1 MINQQTKRKLM
12 KMKPPQKLN
21 RSCFSAR
28 EPKLAL
34 AVLTGC
40 LTFGLPTWADT
51 VTDWNANTDQ
61 AIETAAQG
69 APVQGRI
76 LAIVHTAIYD
86 AVNGIDRKYTSYF
99 VTERGPNDASD
110 DAAAAQAAYTAL
122 VGLFPAQKAT
132 FDAELAVSLAK
143 IPSNHGQ
150 DKRIAHGLAWGE
162 YVANQILVWRST
174 DGFSTPPPPY
184 FGGTSPGVWRS
195 QPSGTNADGTLPAL
209 FPQNAVLVPFAMT
222 SHDQFRPGPPP
233 ALTSAL
239 YAADLNEVEAIGR
252 FDSTIRTPEQ
262 TQLALLWQA
271 VGPVDENRAIRPL
284 ISPCASLVDNAR
296 LFALINIVA
305 ADATIAG
312 FDSKYTYNLWRP
324 YHAIR
329 LADTDGNPDT
339 VADPAWNSLFAA
351 PRFQEYMSNHAVI
364 TTAFMNTLAE
374 LLGDKNTFTLSAP
387 GYPSYTWTFD
397 RFSDAAAQVI
407 EARIWAGIHFRNSC
421 NVGAKQGMKLSHY
434 VLHNFLLPLDDE
446 HHHGNDGGHDFHQEV
461 NGGDIN
467 NNQE

>member
-1 MINQQTKRKLM
+1 M
-12 KMKPPQKLN
+12 KAPQKLY
-21 RSCFSAR
+21 RSGFAAR
-28 EPKLAL
+28 GSKLAL
-34 AVLTGC
+34 AALAGC
-40 LTFGLPTWADT
+40 LTFGLPGRADT

-86 AVNGIDRKYTSYF
+86 AVNGIDRKYTPYF
-99 VTERGPNDASD
+99 VMEQGPRDASD

-122 VGLFPAQKAT
+122 VGLFPAQKT
-132 FDAELAVSLAK
+132 NFDAELVVSLAK

-150 DKRIAHGLAWGE
+150 DKRIANGLAWGE
-162 YVANQILVWRST
+162 YVAQQILAWRST
-174 DGFSTPPPPY
+174 DGFTTVLPPY
-184 FGGTSPGVWRS
+184 YGGGAPGVWRS
-195 QPSGTNADGTLPAL
+195 PPSGTNADGTLPAL
-209 FPQNAVLVPFAMT
+209 FPQNAVLIPFAMA

-239 YAADLNEVEAIGR
+239 YAADLNEVKAIGSAS
-252 FDSTIRTPEQ
+252 STLRTPTQ

-284 ISPCASLVDNAR
+284 ASPSASLVDNAR

-339 VADPAWNSLFAA
+339 TADPTWNSLFIA
-351 PRFQEYMSNHAVI
+351 PRFQEYMSNHAII
-364 TTAFMNTLAE
+364 TTSVMNTLAE

-387 GYPSYTWTFD
+387 GYPGFTWTFD

-434 VLHNFLLPLDDE
+434 VLKNFLVPLDDD
-446 HHHGNDGGHDFHQEV
+446 HHDGHHGDHHEDN
-461 NGGDIN
+461 NGGNDWN
-467 NNQE
+467 RD